1 MIRSGSVSYG
11 LACLCAVSVLAIACS
26 GDTPTSPSDSTATTT
41 TATTIAEPS
50 VTEDF
55 SGALAV
61 GGSSFYSFTVGANGT
76 VNVTLAAISGTGVP
90 SGVWVELGIGSPAG
104 EGCAVTSTVNGPAGA
119 SPQLSAVYAPS
130 VYCVRIRDLGN
141 LFAPARF
148 EIAIAHP

>member
-1 MIRSGSVSYG
+1 VITTGSISYG
-11 LACLCAVSVLAIACS
+11 RACLCAVSVLAIACS
-26 GDTPTSPSDSTATTT
+26 GDTPTSPSDSSATTT
-41 TATTIAEPS
+41 TATIAEPS

-55 SGALAV
+55 SGILSV

-76 VNVTLAAISGTGVP
+76 VNVTLASISGTGVP
-90 SGVWVELGIGSPAG
+90 PGVWVELGVGSPAG

-119 SPQLSAVYAPS
+119 SPQISTIYAPS

-148 EIAIAHP
+148 AIAIAHP